1 MAVVDK
7 FDVRAWLLGALFT
20 VAIAAGGAAFSS
32 QAEAIQKMDEKV
44 NKHAERIAK
53 LEAIM
58 EAQVRINEELKELHK
73 ERDRRDAR

>member
-1 MAVVDK
+1 MSADR
-7 FDVRAWLLGALFT
+7 FDARTWLLGALFT
-20 VAIAAGGAAFSS
+20 LTIAVGGYAFSS
-32 QAEAIQKMDEKV
+32 QADALVKLDEKV

-73 ERDRRDAR
+73 ERDRRNAQ